1 MKTTIKIFMLV
12 MFTSSLSSC
21 EMINGWFDVEID
33 TTIEGEL
40 DILTD
45 ATELKST
52 NDHGFNASGTIQVMN
67 DDLVEY
73 EDLIDAIR
81 AKSVSIEVSSV
92 DSAGAPIKGVI
103 ILADTKFGISNPN
116 ADFIWELGSDW
127 PIEPGYIIDLPAE
140 SYSVLNQILNEYEK
154 HPVTI
159 SADGTCNN
167 GNIDIVLNYGIK
179 VKVESS
185 PL

>member
-1 MKTTIKIFMLV
+1 MKTGVRIFMLV
-12 MFTSSLSSC
+12 MLTSSLSSC
-21 EMINGWFDVEID
+21 EMIRGWFDVEID

-45 ATELKST
+45 AADLKST
-52 NDHGFNASGTIQVMN
+52 EAHDFNASTTIQIMN

-73 EDLIDAIR
+73 QDLINAIR
-81 AKSVSIEVSSV
+81 AKSVSIEVISV
-92 DSAGAPIKGVI
+92 DSAGAPITGVI
-103 ILADTKFGISNPN
+103 ILADTQFGISNPN
-116 ADFIWELGSDW
+116 AEFIWELNSDW
-127 PIEPGYIIDLPAE
+127 PIEPGFIIELPAE
-140 SYSVLNQILNEYEK
+140 SYSVLNQILDEYEE

-167 GNIDIVLNYGIK
+167 GNIDIVLNYSIE

>member
-1 MKTTIKIFMLV
+1 MKTTIRIFMLV
-12 MFTSSLSSC
+12 MLTASLSSC
-21 EMINGWFDVEID
+21 ESIRGLFDVEID
-33 TTIEGEL
+33 STIEGEL

-45 ATELKST
+45 ETELKST
-52 NDHGFNASGTIQVMN
+52 DDHGFNASTTIQIMN

-73 EDLIDAIR
+73 QDLINKIR
-81 AKSVSIEVSSV
+81 AKSVSIEVISV
-92 DSAGAPIKGVI
+92 DSAGSPITGVI
-103 ILADTKFGISNPN
+103 ILADTQFGVSNPN
-116 ADFIWELGSDW
+116 AESIWVLDSDW
-127 PIEPGYIIDLPAE
+127 SIEPGFRIDLPAE
-140 SYSVLNQILNEYEK
+140 SYSVLNQILDEYDE

-167 GNIDIVLNYGIK
+167 GNIDIVLNYNIE